1 MKRLTIF
8 ICAILLCSLTSQAQN
23 RSPQTLF
30 GNRGLQF
37 SGIWGGTTTSITKFD
52 QDYAVY
58 SGGYGGLEFGRS
70 LFVGW
75 GGFKLVSD
83 VDLSSLANNRFDM
96 RYNGLMLGYAFKSY
110 KVIHPTFM
118 VLAGKGKVNVNN
130 EGEDKVF
137 VIQPALGV
145 ELNVLKWF
153 RIGLEGG
160 YRIVTDT
167 DLKGISDEDL
177 SAPFGEVKFKFGIS
191 WGRYRN

>member
-1 MKRLTIF
+1 MKRLTMF

-23 RSPQTLF
+23 RSSETLF

-37 SGIWGGTTTSITKFD
+37 SGIWGGTATSITKFD

-75 GGFKLVSD
+75 GGFRLVSD

-96 RYNGLMLGYAFKSY
+96 RYNGLMLGYAFRSY

-191 WGRYRN
+191 WGRYRH